1 MQSNDAVP
9 EISDFTQRT
18 TPSFRFLCA
27 YWLVGQALVAR
38 VESTLQNE
46 EKMDLREL
54 IVLSYLAAGT
64 SYPSEVA
71 QHILLPKYEVS
82 RTLDRLLK
90 KGLIER
96 QVDEKDARRMQFRV
110 THAGLE
116 AQLRALELTE
126 DATSPLLMQLQDTET
141 FVNQMEMLSQLAQ
154 EDLK

>member
-9 EISDFTQRT
+9 EIPDFTQRNT
-18 TPSFRFLCA
+18 ASFRFLCA

-38 VESTLQNE
+38 VESTLQTE
-46 EKMDLREL
+46 ESMDLREL

-96 QVDEKDARRMQFRV
+96 QVDEKDARRMQFKLTR
-110 THAGLE
+110 AGLE
-116 AQLRALELTE
+116 RQLRALQLTE
-126 DATSPLLMQLQDTET
+126 DTTSPLLMQLEDTET
-141 FVNQMEMLSQLAQ
+141 FVNQMDQLSRLAQ